1 MSSNSL
7 ALKGRSDAYTQVDN
21 FLHAYA
27 RGGDELV
34 NGHPSYTVDQAA
46 EQILREQ
53 ASWQKAPGD
62 SVLTLSYSFLTK
74 PNDFFNTPW
83 KYVSDISLGKFSA
96 FSAQQQAQAK
106 LSLQSWADVTN
117 IHFVDAGQGDQGDL
131 TFGNF
136 SSSVGGA
143 AFAFLP
149 DVPDALKGQSWYLI
163 NSSYSANVNPANG
176 NYGRQTLT
184 HEIGHTLGLSHPGDY
199 NAGEGDPTYADA
211 TYAEDTRAYSVMSYW
226 EEQNTGQ
233 TSRAPILGTAA
244 GRHRGDPEALRGQPD
259 HPHRRHGVRLQLQHR
274 ARLLQRHLVQFQ
286 AGVLGVGR
294 RRQRHPGLLR
304 LQPEPE
310 DQPQREGAVRCRR
323 VEGQCVDRCRG
334 HRGKRHRR
342 LG

>member
-34 NGHPSYTVDQAA
+34 NSHPSYTVDQAA

-83 KYVSDISLGKFSA
+83 KYVSDIYSLGKFSA

-149 DVPDALKGQSWYLI
+149 DVPDALRG
-163 NSSYSANVNPANG
+163 NP
-176 NYGRQTLT
+176 
-184 HEIGHTLGLSHPGDY
+184 
-199 NAGEGDPTYADA
+199 
-211 TYAEDTRAYSVMSYW
+211 
-226 EEQNTGQ
+226 
-233 TSRAPILGTAA
+233 GT
-244 GRHRGDPEALRGQPD
+244 
-259 HPHRRHGVRLQLQHR
+259 
-274 ARLLQRHLVQFQ
+274 
-286 AGVLGVGR
+286 
-294 RRQRHPGLLR
+294 
-304 LQPEPE
+304 
-310 DQPQREGAVRCRR
+310 
-323 VEGQCVDRCRG
+323 
-334 HRGKRHRR
+334 
-342 LG
+342 